1 MSWEVGPDDKVG
13 SLSTLPSLLRI
24 IFPEVSFCIH
34 MEKHL
39 FDIVSIP
46 DLAVRYDYSFRKLKN

>member
-46 DLAVRYDYSFRKLKN
+46 DLAVRYDYSFRK